1 MRTQFYNSNKY
12 GLKTYKKY
20 NNIIQIKNNM
30 KINNIKKKQKL

>member
-1 MRTQFYNSNKY
+1 MRTPFYNSNKY
-12 GLKTYKKY
+12 RLKTYIKY